1 VLHRNPSIILAF
13 RHPWSSVGAL
23 LDRQSPSTYA
33 VAVLQSV
40 PVLATVPEKVL
51 HHRGNYRVRR
61 LSLAPGEAT
70 PWHRDPFHRVTVILS
85 GDALHIEHQDGDKA
99 EHVAITPGE
108 AHWQEPTDRVH
119 RAVNVGGQ
127 VYEEITI
134 FFLDHP
140 DAVPQPIAE
149 S

>member
-1 VLHRNPSIILAF
+1 VKPEFGVPIVARSLRFFLHLLWAAK
-13 RHPWSSVGAL
+13 VGHA
-23 LDRQSPSTYA
+23 RRRIYEGS
-33 VAVLQSV
+33 
-40 PVLATVPEKVL
+40 TVPEKVL
-51 HHRGNYRVRR
+51 HHRGNYLVRR

-134 FFLDHP
+134 FLLDHP

-149 S
+149 